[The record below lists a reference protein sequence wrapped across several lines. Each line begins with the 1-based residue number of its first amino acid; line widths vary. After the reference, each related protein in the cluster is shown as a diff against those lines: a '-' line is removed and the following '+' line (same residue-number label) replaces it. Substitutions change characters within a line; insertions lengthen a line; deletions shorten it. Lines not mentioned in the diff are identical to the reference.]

1 MHSTRLKIVD
11 CAAHSYDDNHKV
23 IR

>member
-1 MHSTRLKIVD
+1 MHSTHQKIVD